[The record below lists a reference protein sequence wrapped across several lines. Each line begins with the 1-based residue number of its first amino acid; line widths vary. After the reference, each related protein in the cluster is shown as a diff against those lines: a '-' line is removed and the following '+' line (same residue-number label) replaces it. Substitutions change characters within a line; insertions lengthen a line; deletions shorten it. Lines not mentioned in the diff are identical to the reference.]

1 MGRSHSRATRIH
13 AAHSGASSGRVRSRV
28 WAQSADR
35 TLEHPASRSFY
46 CGLVEGLYV
55 FNGFFMSMRAKFV
68 TPGTSIY
75 YYVVEWDAT
84 ATPWA
89 DFRGQVLGPTDP
101 KDAPATSLRGL
112 IYSQWEALGLA
123 EVPNVGDN
131 GVHASASPFEAMAER
146 MNWIG
151 TPLAD
156 DPFGAALLAAA
167 VPEAYISAGTVDP
180 QVALPGGLKGS
191 LFDALEDL
199 DTDECLAK
207 VALLAAAAPTQL
219 D

>member
-1 MGRSHSRATRIH
+1 M
-13 AAHSGASSGRVRSRV
+13 

-180 QVALPGGLKGS
+180 QVALPGGLKG
-191 LFDALEDL
+191 
-199 DTDECLAK
+199 
-207 VALLAAAAPTQL
+207 VALRRARGPRHGRVPRQGGAPRRRRAHAARLSGPHPTEPERRGSGGAGAA
-219 D
+219 